1 MTTGSSPDAYSEGPP
16 PKVDQE
22 VAIEGLFPA
31 VLTTEVAKVSGDLVG
46 VSPPRLGG
54 VELPLGVKQEF
65 TLSYRVLGA
74 RCEVT
79 CMVIQ
84 GPRPDANV
92 YLLQMRGTPRRIQ
105 RRGDVRVPA
114 VLQLVLRRAP
124 GDGEPPPPVLG
135 TTVDISLGGMQFVS
149 DTELRPGEKVSVVVD
164 GGEFGAFDAVLQV
177 VRCGRDIEAHA
188 WRVGGCTVEIE
199 PEHRRRLSAYLL
211 DRQRLLRRREVGLE

>member
-1 MTTGSSPDAYSEGPP
+1 MVET
-16 PKVDQE
+16 
-22 VAIEGLFPA
+22 
-31 VLTTEVAKVSGDLVG
+31 VSGDLIT

-79 CMVIQ
+79 CLVVQ
-84 GPRPDANV
+84 GPRPDAKV
-92 YLLQMRGTPRRIQ
+92 YVLQMQDTPQRIQ
-105 RRGDVRVPA
+105 RREDVRVPA
-114 VLQLVLRRAP
+114 VLELVLRRDP
-124 GDGEPPPPVLG
+124 GDDGDPPPPVLG
-135 TTVDISLGGMQFVS
+135 TTIDVSLGGMQFVC
-149 DTELRPGEKVSVVVD
+149 DTELRGEEKVSVVID

-188 WRVGGCTVEIE
+188 WRVGTCLVEIE

-211 DRQRLLRRREVGLE
+211 DRQRLLRRREKGLE